1 VKLLTKKKQRWVD
14 RFKPTAA
21 IRGSSLHSNHV
32 AERRYGR
39 QIKRMVDQMAKET
52 EKEVKKLFTPEAY
65 AEATGTDDSLSS
77 QARILINSL
86 ARKYEKL
93 FRDKARYYS
102 GLMIKEQDKVSRSN
116 LHSSLK
122 EMSGGLSIKTNI
134 MSPEINE
141 VIKASVAENVS
152 LIKSIP
158 EQYIKRVEGSVMR
171 SITSP
176 TKGGLQ
182 SLFKDLKKYQG
193 MSDRRALNIAKDQT
207 RKVYNGINR
216 ARMEKIGITKA
227 EWIHSGG
234 SNHPRHTHV
243 EMDGKIFNLSEGVYD
258 SEVKKYVQPGE
269 LPYCGCVYRP
279 VIEFEDGEEV

>member
-1 VKLLTKKKQRWVD
+1 
-14 RFKPTAA
+14 
-21 IRGSSLHSNHV
+21 
-32 AERRYGR
+32 
-39 QIKRMVDQMAKET
+39 
-52 EKEVKKLFTPEAY
+52 
-65 AEATGTDDSLSS
+65 
-77 QARILINSL
+77 
-86 ARKYEKL
+86 
-93 FRDKARYYS
+93 
-102 GLMIKEQDKVSRSN
+102 
-116 LHSSLK
+116 
-122 EMSGGLSIKTNI
+122 
-134 MSPEINE
+134 
-141 VIKASVAENVS
+141 
-152 LIKSIP
+152 
-158 EQYIKRVEGSVMR
+158 
-171 SITSP
+171 
-176 TKGGLQ
+176 
-182 SLFKDLKKYQG
+182 